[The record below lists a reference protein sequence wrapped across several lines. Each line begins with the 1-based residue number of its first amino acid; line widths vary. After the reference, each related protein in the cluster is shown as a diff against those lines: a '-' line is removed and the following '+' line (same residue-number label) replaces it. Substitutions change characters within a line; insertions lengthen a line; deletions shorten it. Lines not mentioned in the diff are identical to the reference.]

1 MNGEIFE
8 EASRIAKRNHNLAY
22 SDPSLKYIINLA
34 GEEVVSFYLRLSS
47 IDTSRKQ
54 KYLDSEEV
62 QDTLKAL
69 SDPTRRKILEL
80 LKKKAMTAGEIAGNF
95 NVSGRTIS
103 HHLSILKDADLVS
116 DLKQGT
122 FIYYNI
128 NTSVMEDVLYWLSSF
143 MQGGE
148 ENSDEKV
155 K

>member
-1 MNGEIFE
+1 MI
-8 EASRIAKRNHNLAY
+8 
-22 SDPSLKYIINLA
+22 
-34 GEEVVSFYLRLSS
+34 
-47 IDTSRKQ
+47 
-54 KYLDSEEV
+54 

-80 LKKKAMTAGEIAGNF
+80 LKKKAMMAGEIAGNF
-95 NVSGRTIS
+95 NVSGRTI
-103 HHLSILKDADLVS
+103 SILKDADLVS

-148 ENSDEKV
+148 KNSDEKV